1 MTPKLHPSI
10 AALGLGLCTFL
21 SNQTRA
27 QFVPDDIQVG
37 STNVDYIDPEFLSEH
52 SRMVFQ
58 DAQAAGNLYVALI
71 DPLTGALV
79 SADGKDLLLDTG
91 IAALGNSGLTANGP
105 EWGLDSSGPA
115 VFYEKTGS
123 NGLVQVWRAQG
134 ILSGPV
140 QVQQFTTS
148 DVGATSKVVRK
159 EATQPTTAFICKLAS
174 TASAAGQVHFIDE
187 ASPTFTTQVQG
198 FIASSYLPAW
208 VPGTPDF
215 IYARASGQTTL
226 DLARF
231 NGTTLSSVF
240 LTFGEPGV
248 KKNPVAFH
256 APELGG
262 ELVIGFVKDAT
273 ALVLFRLVGTTW
285 TQWTALAPPDPVRP
299 YLYSPEVF
307 EAGGVTYIAVSMKD
321 VDLAEGG
328 TDASMWIMS
337 VGATPGQH
345 LYRRVDEGAV
355 SGLAA
360 RRFEPEPLVGS
371 EEVFLFYNVVNAGR
385 TQLRR
390 ARTGIFKQPTPTL
403 ALDPIGPGALQL
415 RTGLTQPGFSYQI
428 ETSTTL
434 TNWMNFAAPFA
445 GNGSVFT
452 TNISTSGGTHR
463 FYRVRQIQ
471 ENP

>member
-1 MTPKLHPSI
+1 VKNALSI
-10 AALGLGLCTFL
+10 LIVAISLA
-21 SNQTRA
+21 SAYA

-37 STNVDYIDPEFLSEH
+37 STSVNYIDPEFLSEH

-58 DAQAAGNLYVALI
+58 DAQTASSLYAGLI
-71 DPLTGALV
+71 DPLTGTVV
-79 SADGKDLLLDTG
+79 SDDGKDLLLDTN
-91 IAALGNSGLTANGP
+91 IAALGNTGLTANGP
-105 EWGLDSSGPA
+105 EWGLDSGGPA

-140 QVQQFTTS
+140 QVQQITGS
-148 DVGATSKVVRK
+148 AVGATSKVVRK
-159 EATQPTTAFICKLAS
+159 EATQPSAAFICKLAS

-187 ASPTFTTQVQG
+187 ATPTLTTLVPG

-215 IYARASGQTTL
+215 IYARASSQTTL

-231 NGTTLSSVF
+231 DGTTRSSTF

-285 TQWTALAPPDPVRP
+285 TQWTALAPPDLARP

-307 EAGGVTYIAVSMKD
+307 EAGGITYIAVSMKD

-355 SGLAA
+355 SGQAA

-371 EEVFLFYNVVNAGR
+371 EEVFVFYNTVSGGHTR
-385 TQLRR
+385 LRR
-390 ARTGIFKQPTPTL
+390 ARTGIYLNPKPSMSL
-403 ALDPIGPGALQL
+403 EPGTL
-415 RTGLTQPGFSYQI
+415 RTGFTQPGFSYQV

-434 TNWMNFAAPFA
+434 SGWTNFGTPFPGDGTA
-445 GNGSVFT
+445 KS
-452 TNISTSGGTHR
+452 IPASSGGETPR
-463 FYRVRQIQ
+463 FYRLRQIQ
-471 ENP
+471 DNP